1 MDTLATQAAADD
13 RQADDALWGEHG
25 RRIQFLSRLD
35 LFMGCDR
42 AMLSP
47 VATALKPVSVAP
59 GTAVVREGEP
69 GAQFYLIESG
79 DLEVTVRQNG
89 TSRSVQRL
97 GPGQFFGEIAL
108 LREGGRRTATVRA
121 DTAAKL
127 WSLSA
132 ADFHELV
139 EHEPAVSSVLLRV
152 ARMRANELQLGALE
166 AEQRNLA
173 ALMHGRT
180 VLTIGRAP
188 DNDLALPL
196 RMVSRRHAVLE
207 GDGTTFSLRDV
218 GSTAG
223 TYVNGTPIDSVELHD
238 GDEIWIGDQR
248 LIFDRREIVHH
259 APPRGIRLD
268 LTNLSQDIKGGKRLL
283 HDITLSVLP
292 GELVAIVGRSGA
304 GKTTL
309 MDAMSGLRPAS
320 AGTVRYNGHDY
331 YRNMAP
337 FRTALGYVP
346 QDDIIHTAL
355 PVHRT
360 LDFAAQLRLPPD
372 TSSEDR
378 TAAVDQTLASLR
390 LSAQSDTRVRN
401 LSGGQRKR
409 ASIGVE
415 LLTRPQVFFLDEPTS
430 GLDPATDAQMMR
442 LLRRLA
448 DDGSTVVLTT
458 HATKNVV
465 LCDKIVF
472 LARGGYLAFAGSPQ
486 RALEYFQADSFDQI
500 YERLEDEA
508 SPEVWAERFTAS
520 ADYAQAL
527 DQQPDQ
533 PQQTMRPIARSAY
546 GARQFAQGLARQVR
560 QFAVLSRRNFDILAL
575 NPPFLI
581 SLLLQPLGITL
592 LMLLLFRAGAF
603 SPDAANPTTASL
615 ILFFLSFSA
624 FFFGVSYGTPEIC
637 KEGPIFRRERMVN
650 LGIGP
655 YIGSKLV
662 ILGPILIVNQVLML
676 LALRAAGR
684 LPDRGLDVYGPLLLT
699 QVLTTFAGLALSL
712 LLSAL
717 IASPD
722 QALQLQPAMIIPQM
736 LFSGAIV
743 SVPTMATIGKA
754 ISIFMIGRWSFEAD
768 GHIIDL
774 NTVWQNSMSPT
785 GKALLLQYEGSFTRN
800 PVQNWWIIGGFGL
813 VCLALACL
821 ALRRK
826 SLAG

>member
-1 MDTLATQAAADD
+1 MDTLTTPAVADD
-13 RQADDALWGEHG
+13 RQPDESLWGEHG
-25 RRIQFLSRLD
+25 RRIQFLSRID
-35 LFMGCDR
+35 LFRGCDR
-42 AMLSP
+42 AMLAP
-47 VATALKPVSVAP
+47 VATALKPVSVPP

-79 DLEVTVRQNG
+79 SLEVTVRQNG
-89 TSRSVQRL
+89 TSRTVQRL
-97 GPGQFFGEIAL
+97 EPGQFFGEMAL
-108 LREGGRRTATVRA
+108 LQEGGRRAATVRA
-121 DTAAKL
+121 DTEAQL
-127 WSLSA
+127 WALSA

-139 EHEPAVSSVLLRV
+139 ERDPNISSVLHRV
-152 ARMRANELQLGALE
+152 ARLRAGELQLGALE

-173 ALMHGRT
+173 ALLQGPRE
-180 VLTIGRAP
+180 LTIGRAL
-188 DNDLALPL
+188 DNGLVIPL
-196 RMVSRRHAVLE
+196 RIVSRRHAVLTS
-207 GDGTTFSLRDV
+207 DGTTVTLRDV

-223 TYVNGTPIDSVELHD
+223 TYVNGVPIENAELHD

-248 LIFDRREIVHH
+248 LVFDRREIVHR
-259 APPRGIRLD
+259 APPRGIRID
-268 LTNLSQDIKGGKRLL
+268 VVGLSQELKGGKRLL
-283 HDITLSVLP
+283 QDINLSVLP

-320 AGTVRYNGHDY
+320 AGTVYYNGHDY

-355 PVHRT
+355 PVSRT
-360 LDFAAQLRLPPD
+360 LEFAAQLRLPPD
-372 TSSEDR
+372 TAPADR
-378 TAAVDQTLASLR
+378 AAAVDQTLASLR
-390 LSAQSDTRVRN
+390 LTAQGDTRVRN

-448 DDGSTVVLTT
+448 DEGSTVILTT

-508 SPEVWAERFTAS
+508 SSEVWAQRFAAS
-520 ADYAQAL
+520 ADRAQTL
-527 DQQPDQ
+527 GEQPE
-533 PQQTMRPIARSAY
+533 PPRPATRAIARPAH
-546 GARQFAQGLARQVR
+546 GLRQFTQGLARQLR
-560 QFAVLSRRNFDILAL
+560 QFAVLSRRNFDILAW
-575 NPPFLI
+575 NPPLLI
-581 SLLLQPLGITL
+581 SLLVQPLGITL

-603 SPDAANPTTASL
+603 NADAANPTTASL

-650 LGIGP
+650 LAIAP

-722 QALQLQPAMIIPQM
+722 QALQLQPAVIIPQM

-743 SVPTMATIGKA
+743 SVPTMAAVGKA
-754 ISIFMIGRWSFEAD
+754 LSVLMIGRWSFEAD
-768 GHIIDL
+768 GRIIDL